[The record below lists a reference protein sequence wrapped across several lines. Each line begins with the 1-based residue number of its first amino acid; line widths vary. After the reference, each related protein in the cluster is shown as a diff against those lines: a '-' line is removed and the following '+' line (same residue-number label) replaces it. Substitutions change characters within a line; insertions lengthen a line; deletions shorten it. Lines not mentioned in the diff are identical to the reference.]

1 MSNSVMIKGNK
12 SGIILVLDAEM
23 DFAELT
29 KEIAKKFKDSA
40 KFLGNAQMAL
50 TFEGRELTNAE
61 QKEIL
66 DVIEENSDLKI
77 ICIVDTN
84 EKNEENFKKSL
95 NEKLLELNSNTGQFY
110 KGNLRSGQVLEME
123 SSVVIIG
130 DVNNGAKV
138 MSKGNII
145 VLGTLKGTACAGI
158 SGNDKAFIVALDM
171 HPIQIR
177 ISDYIAIAPDA
188 EQSDKKHRKLLGFKK
203 NKVKEE
209 KFSMQEPEI
218 AFVENGK
225 ICIQPFNKDVLY
237 DINL

>member
-1 MSNSVMIKGNK
+1 MIKGNK
-12 SGIILVLDAEM
+12 SGIILVLDAELK
-23 DFAELT
+23 FNELT
-29 KEIAKKFKDSA
+29 QEIAKKFKDSA

-50 TFEGRELTNAE
+50 TFEGRELTSTE

-66 DVIEENSDLKI
+66 DIIEKNSDLKI
-77 ICIVDTN
+77 ICIVDTS
-84 EKNEENFKKSL
+84 EKNEELFKKSL
-95 NEKLLELNSNTGQFY
+95 SEKLLELNSNTGQFY

-130 DVNNGAKV
+130 DINNGAKV

-158 SGNDKAFIVALDM
+158 SGNDKSFIVALDM

-177 ISDYIAIAPDA
+177 ISDYIAIAPDSD
-188 EQSDKKHRKLLGFKK
+188 QSDKKHRKLLNFKK
-203 NKVKEE
+203 NKPKAD

>member
-12 SGIILVLDAEM
+12 SGIILVLDAEL
-23 DFAELT
+23 DFDELT
-29 KEIAKKFKDSA
+29 KEVAKKFKDSA

-50 TFEGRELTNAE
+50 RFEGRELTNA
-61 QKEIL
+61 
-66 DVIEENSDLKI
+66 

-84 EKNEENFKKSL
+84 EKNEESFKKSL
-95 NEKLLELNSNTGQFY
+95 NQKLMELNSNTGQFY

-123 SSVVIIG
+123 SSVVVIG
-130 DVNNGAKV
+130 DVNTGAKV

-145 VLGTLKGTACAGI
+145 VLGTLKGTACAGV
-158 SGNDKAFIVALDM
+158 SGNDNSFIVALDM
-171 HPIQIR
+171 HPMQIR

-203 NKVKEE
+203 NKGKEE
-209 KFSMQEPEI
+209 KFSVQEPEI

>member
-29 KEIAKKFKDSA
+29 KEIAKKFKNSA

-84 EKNEENFKKSL
+84 EKNEENFKK
-95 NEKLLELNSNTGQFY
+95 
-110 KGNLRSGQVLEME
+110 V
-123 SSVVIIG
+123 
-130 DVNNGAKV
+130 
-138 MSKGNII
+138 
-145 VLGTLKGTACAGI
+145 
-158 SGNDKAFIVALDM
+158 
-171 HPIQIR
+171 
-177 ISDYIAIAPDA
+177 
-188 EQSDKKHRKLLGFKK
+188 
-203 NKVKEE
+203 
-209 KFSMQEPEI
+209 
-218 AFVENGK
+218 
-225 ICIQPFNKDVLY
+225 
-237 DINL
+237 